1 MNVKQLRLFH
11 EVLSTGKMSR
21 AAEWLHFS
29 QPAASKM
36 LGNLEEKVG
45 YRLFFRQ
52 NGQLNPTP
60 EALYLHEEVVT
71 ILRSLKRLEDSFER
85 AKYGQLGRLN
95 IASILGPS
103 YSFVPEVF
111 DQYAKESSDLKL
123 NLQVHNS
130 RTIRDAVASG
140 QFELGLVDKTAP
152 SSSYD
157 SVVFDLPCFCAL
169 HRDHPAARNEVLSP
183 SLLDGETWITLD
195 PEHTSYQSLSN
206 HFLAE
211 GAAFNPRI
219 EVNATLHALPFVRQK
234 RGIAMVDVVNLQH
247 FKEVYPLDEIVFR
260 PFVPTIREPME
271 LISIN
276 SRPLSKPAAEMKTLL
291 IDQLTTLCEHY
302 DAVIQ
307 QVTGVA

>member
-21 AAEWLHFS
+21 AAERLNFS

-60 EALYLHEEVVT
+60 EALYLHEEVMT

-103 YSFVPEVF
+103 YSFLPGIF
-111 DQYAKESSDLKL
+111 DAYAGDNSQLKL

-130 RTIRDAVASG
+130 RTIRDSVASG
-140 QFELGLVDKTAP
+140 QFELGLVDKSAP
-152 SSSYD
+152 SSSYN
-157 SVVFDLPCFCAL
+157 SEVFDLPCFCAL
-169 HRDHPAARNEVLSP
+169 HKNHPAADNEVLSP
-183 SLLDGETWITLD
+183 ELLDGEVWITLD
-195 PEHTSYQSLSN
+195 PEHITYQLLSN
-206 HFLAE
+206 HYLAA
-211 GAAFNPRI
+211 GAKFIPKI
-219 EVNATLHALPFVRQK
+219 EVNATLHSLPFVQQM
-234 RGIAMVDVVNLQH
+234 RGIALVDVVNLYH
-247 FKEVYPLDEIVFR
+247 FTNVYPMDQIVFR
-260 PFVPTIREPME
+260 RFAPAIVEPLE

-276 SRPLSKPAAEMKTLL
+276 SRPLSKPAAELKS
-291 IDQLTTLCEHY
+291 ILTNELEELCRTY
-302 DAVIQ
+302 
-307 QVTGVA
+307 G